1 LGELVFE
8 QLSKQNIIFGPM
20 QIDAR
25 VNQDQTISK
34 DLSLWNQQGSQV
46 IRGQTLV
53 LPINNSFLYVE
64 PIYIQASQT
73 SMPQLKKVALA
84 MGNLL
89 AYADTYEQAL
99 QQLIGLSTGSETA
112 NAAQAPE
119 ITKPG
124 AVTPGA
130 PRIAVLTQVPINP
143 AEQTLEQVRT
153 HLRRYKDLS
162 AQGKWAEAGKEL
174 DEIQNLVQKQ

>member
-1 LGELVFE
+1 
-8 QLSKQNIIFGPM
+8 
-20 QIDAR
+20 
-25 VNQDQTISK
+25 
-34 DLSLWNQQGSQV
+34 
-46 IRGQTLV
+46 
-53 LPINNSFLYVE
+53 
-64 PIYIQASQT
+64 
-73 SMPQLKKVALA
+73 MPQLKKVALA

-112 NAAQAPE
+112 NAAQVPE

-162 AQGKWAEAGKEL
+162 AEGKWAEAGKEL
-174 DEIQNLVQKQ
+174 DEIQRLLQKP